1 MNFARCDAITRAV
14 LYEGYNL
21 YPYRPSA
28 LKNRQRWTFGGVF
41 PRDWA
46 AQEPNDRSA
55 VQTQCLL
62 RAEAEAELE
71 IRVRFLHIFS
81 REIGELDRPVS
92 RLPAGGEPPFRTV
105 ASLDLDGTRYLEWE
119 EARERE
125 IAASALPMA
134 RLLDAPFVL
143 PFALAAEREIDPLRA
158 KDGRIAALFVRAAS
172 ALRGEITIA
181 AEKIGNGA
189 YRATVR
195 IENLTP
201 LAALEACPRALAQR
215 SAFASLHALLGLH
228 GGGFV
233 SLLDPPPELAA
244 AAARCD
250 NQGTWPV
257 LVGEDGATDL
267 MLSAPIILYDYPKTA
282 PESPGDLFDGTEI
295 DEILTLRILTLTEAE
310 KREIAAADPR
320 SRAMLLRTEA
330 LTAEELARLH
340 GAFRDPADRAPSVDG
355 PRPSRPHLAGKTPA
369 AQASALRVGDH
380 VRLKPKPGS
389 DIMDVVLRDQVAVVE
404 AIERDFDDRVHIAVT
419 ILDDPGR
426 DLGIDRMP
434 GHRFFFAPDEVEPV
448 ASGAA
453 R

>member
-1 MNFARCDAITRAV
+1 MNFARCDGIARTV

-28 LKNRQRWTFGGVF
+28 LKNRQRWTFGSVF

-46 AQEPNDRSA
+46 ARERHDRSA

-62 RAEAEAELE
+62 RAEADAELE
-71 IRVRFLHIFS
+71 IRVRFLHIVA
-81 REIGELDRPVS
+81 REVGQLYAPAAELQPDRD
-92 RLPAGGEPPFRTV
+92 PPFRV
-105 ASLDLDGTRYLEWE
+105 VPWFELDGTRYLEWE

-125 IAASALPMA
+125 VALPPLPIG
-134 RLLDAPFVL
+134 RLLDKPFVL
-143 PFALAAEREIDPLRA
+143 PFAFAAAREIEPLRD
-158 KDGRIAALFVRAAS
+158 KDSRIAALFLRTTTE
-172 ALRGEITIA
+172 LRGEITVA
-181 AEKIGNGA
+181 AEQIDHGA
-189 YRATVR
+189 YRATVQV
-195 IENLTP
+195 ENLTP
-201 LAALEACPRALAQR
+201 NVLPETPPRTLAQR

-228 GGGFV
+228 AGGFV
-233 SLLDPPPELAA
+233 SLLDPPPELASTA
-244 AAARCD
+244 AQCD
-250 NQGTWPV
+250 NQGLWPV
-257 LVGEDGATDL
+257 LVGANGETDL
-267 MLSAPIILYDYPKTA
+267 MLAAPIILYDYPKIA
-282 PESPGDLFDGTEI
+282 RESPGDLFDGTEI

-340 GAFRDPADRAPSVDG
+340 GALRDPADPHPSL
-355 PRPSRPHLAGKTPA
+355 PRKRGRVREG
-369 AQASALRVGDH
+369 ALRVGDH

-389 DIMDVVLRDQVAVVE
+389 DIMDVVLKDQLAVVE
-404 AIERDFDDRVHIAVT
+404 AIERDFEDRLHIAVT

-434 GHRFFFAPDEVEPV
+434 GHRFFFGPDEIEPV
-448 ASGAA
+448 GSGTA

>member
-1 MNFARCDAITRAV
+1 MNFTRCDAIARAV

-46 AQEPNDRSA
+46 AREPTDRST

-62 RAEAEAELE
+62 RGAPEAELE
-71 IRVRFLHIFS
+71 IRVRCLHIVA
-81 REIGELDRPVS
+81 REVGELYAPVS
-92 RLPAGGEPPFRTV
+92 ELPAGGELPFRAV
-105 ASLDLDGTRYLEWE
+105 PSLDLDGTRYLEWE

-125 IAASALPMA
+125 IAAPALPVA

-143 PFALAAEREIDPLRA
+143 PFAFAAEREVEPLRA
-158 KDGRIAALFVRAAS
+158 KDGRIAALFIRTAS
-172 ALRGEITIA
+172 ELRGEIAVA
-181 AEKIGNGA
+181 AEQIEDGT

-195 IENLTP
+195 VENLTP
-201 LAALEACPRALAQR
+201 LAAPQASPRALARR
-215 SAFASLHALLGLH
+215 SALASLHALLGLH
-228 GGGFV
+228 CGGFV

-244 AAARCD
+244 AAAQCE
-250 NQGTWPV
+250 NQGLWPV

-267 MLSAPIILYDYPKTA
+267 MLSAPIILYDYPKIA

-320 SRAMLLRTEA
+320 SRALLLRSEA

-340 GAFRDPADRAPSVDG
+340 GTFRDPADGALPADG
-355 PRPSRPHLAGKTPA
+355 PRPCRPHLAGETPA
-369 AQASALRVGDH
+369 VQVLALRVGDH

-389 DIMDVVLRDQVAVVE
+389 DIMDVVLRDQLAVVE
-404 AIERDFDDRVHIAVT
+404 AIERDFEDRLHIAVT

-434 GHRFFFAPDEVEPV
+434 GHRFFFAPDEVELI